1 MADALNENFIHRLN
15 VNAYDDL
22 PNAVDNETQQI
33 LSYLVEKN
41 ASASILS
48 LEYSSIGCC
57 QNRMLRYSLMFY
69 SFIPNSKSQNKL
81 YFIIKWIHRLL
92 MLISL
97 SMGFY
102 SIEGITHSNHGSVYL
117 TLILDFVYPL
127 FYCASLS
134 YFTKSTH
141 FWKLCSIRSFVMT
154 HYAHT
159 YVTCFLI
166 FGLSAS
172 LGLATWQKL
181 VWKDQH
187 LQNHQYDIYFA
198 IWIVFAVTMVLRIY
212 ILFLAAMVFWIT
224 ARFHQRQIKIY
235 LRNIRAQN
243 AVHQGNK
250 LSLNAAAEHL
260 DNEAGNRP
268 RDIPKEEQYRRIFN
282 SLLSIK
288 SDMDYTNK
296 SVQTYLSVFLISI
309 LISLIVLV
317 AGMLLSWIDLKV
329 FINNSSDLFLMA
341 LIALYILWIAA
352 KTTQTFN
359 DISDELK
366 KYYHQQIAFRN
377 WKPQEIMLLFLY
389 SESDQSGFRLFG
401 VILDYGTVMRFF
413 VVLVSGF
420 LSTFG
425 KKFYS

>member
-141 FWKLCSIRSFVMT
+141 FWKLCSIRSFV
-154 HYAHT
+154 
-159 YVTCFLI
+159 I
-166 FGLSAS
+166 
-172 LGLATWQKL
+172 
-181 VWKDQH
+181 